1 MLKTKKI
8 GLTGVMG
15 AGKSSVIKLLKEM
28 QIPVEDCDQINAQ
41 LLSKQGKAYSL
52 VVQTFGNEILDE
64 NENID
69 AQKLS
74 HLIFDHPLYKKQL
87 EQIVHPLIKTEIIE
101 RCIQCTFPFIV
112 IEVPLLFEVK
122 WESFFDEVWVVSC
135 AEEVLL
141 KRLETYRHVKRIE
154 AKKRLRYQMPQKEK
168 CERADVVFYND
179 KGFEHLRTQIMKEVK
194 RLEKEG

>member
-1 MLKTKKI
+1 METKKI

-15 AGKSSVIKLLKEM
+15 AGKSCVINLLKEM
-28 QIPVEDCDQINAQ
+28 QVPVEDCDQINAQ
-41 LLSKQGKAYSL
+41 LLSKQGSAYPL
-52 VVQTFGNEILDE
+52 VLQAFGNAILDE
-64 NENID
+64 KENMD

-74 HLIFDHPLYKKQL
+74 RLIFDHPLYKKQL
-87 EQIVHPLIKTEIIE
+87 EQIVHPLIKAEIIK
-101 RCIQCTFPFIV
+101 RCAACTSSFIV

-141 KRLETYRHVKRIE
+141 KRLETYRHVNKVE
-154 AKKRLRYQMPQKEK
+154 AKKRLRYQIPQKEK
-168 CERADVVFYND
+168 CEKADVVFYND
-179 KGFEHLRTQIMKEVK
+179 KDIEYLRMQVLKEVK